1 MASLDFVPSDYKI
14 KYIDSLIPSNI
25 AGLGSQFESNDART
39 IRIKI
44 AKDIIEDIYCPDA
57 DLTIG
62 WLLSEITRRYDQ
74 RFEESVG
81 KNMENRFSK
90 KLIVGLKT
98 MELLPALDYYL
109 TYLDNWLRPIKH
121 NTLLA
126 VHYAK
131 INEGESPPRSCC
143 KEAEV
148 WKDDFQFL
156 KVIGWGGYANVV
168 LARK

>member
-1 MASLDFVPSDYKI
+1 MSLDFVPNDYKI

-25 AGLGSQFESNDART
+25 SGLGEQFESNKSRT
-39 IRIKI
+39 IRVKI

-62 WLLSEITRRYDQ
+62 WLLSEVTRRYDE
-74 RFEESVG
+74 RFELDAE
-81 KNMENRFSK
+81 KDTDNNFCK

-98 MELLPALDYYL
+98 MEILPALDYYL
-109 TYLDNWLRPIKH
+109 TRLDNCLRPIKH

-126 VHYAK
+126 VHFSK
-131 INEGESPPRSCC
+131 INENDSVSNYYNHRNAIS
-143 KEAEV
+143 KE
-148 WKDDFQFL
+148 DFHFL